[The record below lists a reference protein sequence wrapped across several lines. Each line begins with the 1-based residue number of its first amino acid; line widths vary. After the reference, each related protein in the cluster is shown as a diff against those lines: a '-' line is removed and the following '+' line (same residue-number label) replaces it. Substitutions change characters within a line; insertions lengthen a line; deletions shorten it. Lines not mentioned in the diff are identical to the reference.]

1 MRMQRTSVWAGALLG
16 AVTIGAA
23 QADEARPYGAVV
35 ASTAGMVHD
44 REAQRLAALHG
55 LRVLNVTW
63 EDTGRSKGSA
73 MGPNISDMTI
83 QVAQRDPRT
92 GRLHLTCMPVIRA
105 PNFEDVTADLPIDR
119 FRVLV
124 GNERGQ
130 PLRDVPLKDVLSN
143 LRHHLSEPLSWKGA
157 RTSLLAERDTHVLV
171 SAQACFLPVPRDGA
185 AEFNPVLFNYQSYP
199 ENPAVLTLLVTR
211 QGTSITVID
220 NARDGF
226 SSGGAMGQRLFFNQA
241 GQRASL
247 TGQRQS
253 DFERT
258 PAAAHATNPV
268 AVGGEGG
275 GGGLNQVLLIQ
286 VPLKQKPRPR
296 RQAAA
301 PGCADGM
308 ELMACAPAA
317 EARRGRSD
325 VEEAV
330 IGHGEVE
337 GPFTELADLEVE
349 RDERFPIR
357 VTVQLYKATSNGV
370 VDAGDMETIA
380 GQLRSI
386 YADATAVGSL
396 VTQGATGRV
405 TEHAL
410 TPLAHPAWWDAFWA
424 RHERTTGEPREDAL
438 RRLRALVGEGWAPP
452 SEAALRDALA
462 LARAVRPEPAREPA
476 PFRCGTTLSHGSE
489 SGSGGA
495 PGRGAAGLV
504 LVGLLA
510 GGLFVGGLRYMR

>member
-1 MRMQRTSVWAGALLG
+1 MQRTSVWAGALLG

-35 ASTAGMVHD
+35 AATAGMVHD

-63 EDTGRSKGSA
+63 EDTGRSKGSS

-83 QVAQRDPRT
+83 QVAQRDPRS
-92 GRLHLTCMPVIRA
+92 GRVHLTCMPVIRA

-124 GNERGQ
+124 GNERGL

-143 LRHHLSEPLSWKGA
+143 LRHHLSEPLSWKGP
-157 RTSLLAERDTHVLV
+157 RRSLLAERDTHVLV

-185 AEFNPVLFNYQSYP
+185 AEFNPVLFNYQSYA
-199 ENPAVLTLLVTR
+199 ENPAVLTILVTR
-211 QGTSITVID
+211 QGTSVTVID
-220 NARDGF
+220 NTRDGF
-226 SSGGAMGQRLFFNQA
+226 SDGRAMGQRLFFNQA

-268 AVGGEGG
+268 AVGGEAG

-296 RQAAA
+296 RQAYA

-308 ELMACAPAA
+308 ELMAGAPAA
-317 EARRGRSD
+317 AERRRGGSD

-357 VTVQLYKATSNGV
+357 VTVQFYKATSNGV
-370 VDAGDMETIA
+370 VSPGDMESIA
-380 GQLRSI
+380 GQLRAV

-396 VTQGATGRV
+396 VTRGYTGRV
-405 TEHAL
+405 TEHDA
-410 TPLAHPAWWDAFWA
+410 TPHGHPAWWDAFWT
-424 RHERTTGEPREDAL
+424 RHEQATGQPREEAL
-438 RRLRALVGEGWAPP
+438 RALRALVGEGWTPS
-452 SEAALRDALA
+452 SEAALRDALV
-462 LARAVRPEPAREPA
+462 LAQATRPAPVRQPLHAPEFCGTGEREPD
-476 PFRCGTTLSHGSE
+476 RRS
-489 SGSGGA
+489 
-495 PGRGAAGLV
+495 AAGL
-504 LVGLLA
+504 LFVGLLA
-510 GGLFVGGLRYMR
+510 GGLLAGGLRFMR